1 MKEMKKEKMLH
12 HNHHLHRY
20 NHWRKGQALEDDEE
34 SQTFVVM
41 DCGSFGYYKRTRPTL
56 VSLLLLSL
64 LSCVFVLAPHFFGS
78 SSTFS
83 LSYSPR
89 DESEELSSD
98 LNVKT
103 HPFSLDSNGT
113 IYCDRSGY
121 RSDFCIMKGD
131 VRTHSG
137 SSSVFVYGPR
147 DSNSYMDFVSTIVA
161 EEETEEEEELQ
172 HEKVKPYT
180 RKWETSVMDTIDE
193 IDLISRK
200 PSAKKQHECDVNHD
214 VPAVFFSTGGYTG
227 NVYHEFNDGILPL
240 FITSKHFNKKVVF
253 VISEYHNWWVTK
265 YGDVLSQLSD
275 YPPIDFKGD
284 LRTHCFPQA
293 IVGLKI
299 HGDLTV
305 DPSMME
311 ENKTVVDFR
320 NVLDRAYWPRIEG
333 LIQDEEREAQEK
345 LAQSPTQTLS
355 KIKQKVSKDR
365 LFRKPKLLIL
375 ARTGSRMITN
385 QDMVAEMAEKMGFEV
400 EILKP
405 DRTTELA
412 KIYRALNSSDVMIGV
427 HGAAMTH
434 FLFMKPGS
442 VFIQVVPLGTVWA
455 AETYYGEPSRMLGLE
470 YIGYKIHASESSLY
484 EKYDEDDPVLKNPNS
499 VTKKGWQYTKS
510 IYLDGQNVRLDLTR
524 FRKHLMHAY
533 KYSVTRIRKISSN
546 RHFKSH

>member
-78 SSTFS
+78 YSTFS

-103 HPFSLDSNGT
+103 HPFSLDSN
-113 IYCDRSGY
+113 
-121 RSDFCIMKGD
+121 GD

-161 EEETEEEEELQ
+161 EEETDEEEELQ

-253 VISEYHNWWVTK
+253 VISEYHNW
-265 YGDVLSQLSD
+265 
-275 YPPIDFKGD
+275 
-284 LRTHCFPQA
+284 THCFPQA

-305 DPSMME
+305 DPSLME